1 MPQGSI
7 LGPLFFLLYINDLP
21 TCLNKTKP
29 QLFADDTNIT
39 AADECLHDI
48 ENAVN
53 SDLENLRQW
62 LLANKLSLNVAE
74 TEFQIIGTKPMLK
87 KASAEQLKIHIQN
100 KAIKQVFQCKTLGE
114 TLDENLCWKGNTD
127 ALWEKISS
135 GIYALNHIKEYVDRK
150 TLLFVYNAIIQPYF
164 SYCCEV
170 WNILGETQSLRL
182 QKLHNRAARIIAH
195 VPNEIDQQ
203 TVLNS
208 LGWESL
214 KQRKKKAKAKMM
226 FKTLNNMGPNSL
238 KKLFTFKKKF

>member
-39 AADECLHDI
+39 AAGECLHDI

-62 LLANKLSLNVAE
+62 LLANKLSLNVAK

-127 ALWEKISS
+127 ALCEKISS

-238 KKLFTFKKKF
+238 KKLFTFKKKI